1 MLELAPAAFREMAA
15 RRILMVRTRR
25 ERSIIEQRVSRNAE
39 SDVPPARGHP
49 VAARRNANDDLF
61 HAMGAG
67 PAGIASARSSAII
80 CGPAI
85 SAARP
90 CSQTAAQAASNA
102 G

>member
-1 MLELAPAAFREMAA
+1 MLELAPAALREMAA

-49 VAARRNANDDLF
+49 VAARRNANDQF
-61 HAMGAG
+61 VHSIEASA
-67 PAGIASARSSAII
+67 AGIASARSSAII

-85 SAARP
+85 SAARS
-90 CSQTAAQAASNA
+90 CSQTGAQAAA
-102 G
+102 